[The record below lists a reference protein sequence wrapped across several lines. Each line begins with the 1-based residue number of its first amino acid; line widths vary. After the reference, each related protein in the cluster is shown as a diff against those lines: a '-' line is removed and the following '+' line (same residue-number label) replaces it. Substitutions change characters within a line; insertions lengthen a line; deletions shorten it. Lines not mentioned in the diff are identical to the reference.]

1 MIKLNNDSF
10 KYVLSFVYNCNFCCT
25 LNMNCDDIY
34 NYLNILKVCKS
45 FSHIRNKCHTI
56 FSYNPPLGSTL
67 RSVRE
72 CSIHCCKHNNKMTI
86 INRLNRFKRKILKN
100 VGDDLYELTFD
111 NEKDTQY
118 CLPYIKEY
126 CKIAYV
132 SESRKSIYVLP
143 KNARYPRIYIL

>member
-1 MIKLNNDSF
+1 
-10 KYVLSFVYNCNFCCT
+10 
-25 LNMNCDDIY
+25 
-34 NYLNILKVCKS
+34 
-45 FSHIRNKCHTI
+45 
-56 FSYNPPLGSTL
+56 
-67 RSVRE
+67 
-72 CSIHCCKHNNKMTI
+72 MTI

-132 SESRKSIYVLP
+132 SERKSIYVLP